1 MKKSIILKARAI
13 IAALKLRHTKPLTVS
28 HSNKKLKPT
37 DTLKF
42 IIWNLPA
49 IVTCP
54 FRTPHCEAKCYAI
67 KAERVY
73 KDCLPSRK
81 THFMES
87 READFV
93 DRMVLTILQYALRN
107 KESQIIVRIHESG
120 DFYNQAY
127 TDKWLRIMDICKF
140 MPNVKFICYTK
151 SFPYFDGKKLPKN
164 LAFRASVW
172 DDTPEKDLETIRR
185 NGWAIYTAVDKF
197 QKGDKFTRCRCSDCA
212 NCKKCWQKWKDIRCE
227 IH

>member
-1 MKKSIILKARAI
+1 MKKTIILKARAI
-13 IAALKLRHTKPLTVS
+13 IAALKLRKTKQLTVS

-37 DTLKF
+37 KQVKF

-49 IVTCP
+49 IITCP
-54 FRTPHCEAKCYAI
+54 FRTKHCEKACYAI
-67 KAERVY
+67 KAEKAYPDV
-73 KDCLPSRK
+73 LPARK
-81 THFMES
+81 KHFAES
-87 READFV
+87 RRDDFV
-93 DRMVLTILQYALRN
+93 DRMVLTILQYAIRN

-151 SFPYFDGKKLPKN
+151 SFAYFDGKKLPKN

-185 NGWAIYTAVDKF
+185 NGWPIYTAVLKF
-197 QKGDKFTRCRCSDCA
+197 LKGDKFTRCRCSDCA
-212 NCKKCWQKWKDIRCE
+212 TCKKCWQKWKDIRCE